1 MLLATTAN
9 ASTELSGSGEFFNVD
24 EEVTLNLDIDHRAE
38 FDGWQY
44 VVEGDI
50 YYAEE
55 NSTKVFTHSLN
66 LTKTLVKKHI
76 C

>member
-1 MLLATTAN
+1 MVSKCISQLWFFKSLEISDN
-9 ASTELSGSGEFFNVD
+9 FISIGRELS
-24 EEVTLNLDIDHRAE
+24 VTLNLDIDHKAE

-55 NSTKVFTHSLN
+55 NSIKEEQRSGSCL
-66 LTKTLVKKHI
+66 KQ
-76 C
+76 